1 LISFQQGETM
11 RRREFIALIGGAAGA
26 WTCGDVFA
34 AQKSPIARI
43 GILTIAPP
51 PIECCATPEC
61 KSDRREAY
69 QNPGCW
75 LPYDLNA
82 LGWRE
87 GENLQIETRSSN
99 GDLASLPRLAAELV
113 ALQPNVLVAVGSTE
127 AKALQAATSDIPI
140 FFMTSSD
147 PVGYG
152 LVDSVARPGRNVTG
166 IAVAPQMLWGKRLE
180 LLVELLGHRP
190 AKIAW
195 LSNPEYV
202 PAKINEA
209 AVMQSAKKLGIEVER
224 WEVRRADDLERVFAI
239 ASESEAVL
247 LQNLA
252 VTFLLRWQIFE
263 LAARHRLPTV
273 CEDSSFTV
281 DGGLMSYGWDYP
293 ELIGQGARY
302 IDRILRGARPKD
314 LPVEQVSKFELV
326 INLKTANALD
336 VTVPPM
342 LLARADKVIE

>member
-1 LISFQQGETM
+1 M
-11 RRREFIALIGGAAGA
+11 RRREFIGLLGGAAA
-26 WTCGDVFA
+26 ACSCADVFA
-34 AQKSPIARI
+34 AKKSPIARI
-43 GILTIAPP
+43 GLLSIAPP
-51 PIECCATPEC
+51 PIECRATPEC
-61 KSDRREAY
+61 KSGSREAY
-69 QNPGCW
+69 QNPACW

-113 ALQPNVLVAVGSTE
+113 APQPNVLVAVGSTE

-152 LVDSVARPGRNVTG
+152 LVDSIARPGRNITG

-180 LLVELLGHRP
+180 LVVELFGHRP

-202 PAKINEA
+202 PAKINET
-209 AVMQSAKKLGIEVER
+209 AVMQSAEKLGIEVER
-224 WEVRRADDLERVFAI
+224 WEVRKADDLERVFAI
-239 ASESEAVL
+239 ASESKAVL
-247 LQNLA
+247 VQSLA
-252 VTFLLRWQIFE
+252 LTFTLRWQIAE
-263 LAARHRLPTV
+263 LAARHRLPTI
-273 CEDSSFTV
+273 CEDRDFIV
-281 DGGLMSYGWDYP
+281 AGGLMSYGWNMRETFGY
-293 ELIGQGARY
+293 GASY

-326 INLKTANALD
+326 INLKTANAMD
-336 VTVPPM
+336 VTVPPA
-342 LLARADKVIE
+342 LLVRADKVIE

>member
-1 LISFQQGETM
+1 
-11 RRREFIALIGGAAGA
+11 
-26 WTCGDVFA
+26 
-34 AQKSPIARI
+34 
-43 GILTIAPP
+43 
-51 PIECCATPEC
+51 
-61 KSDRREAY
+61 
-69 QNPGCW
+69 
-75 LPYDLNA
+75 LNA

-113 ALQPNVLVAVGSTE
+113 APQPNVLVAVGSTE

-152 LVDSVARPGRNVTG
+152 LVDSIARPGRNITG

-180 LLVELLGHRP
+180 LVVELFGHRP

-202 PAKINEA
+202 PAKINET
-209 AVMQSAKKLGIEVER
+209 AVMQSAEKLGIEVER
-224 WEVRRADDLERVFAI
+224 WEVRKADDLERVFAI
-239 ASESEAVL
+239 ASESKAVL
-247 LQNLA
+247 VQSLA
-252 VTFLLRWQIFE
+252 LTFTLRWQIAE
-263 LAARHRLPTV
+263 LAARHRLPTI
-273 CEDSSFTV
+273 CEDRDFIV
-281 DGGLMSYGWDYP
+281 AGGLMSYGWNMRETFGY
-293 ELIGQGARY
+293 GASY

-326 INLKTANALD
+326 INLKTANAMD
-336 VTVPPM
+336 VTVPPA
-342 LLARADKVIE
+342 LLVRADKVIE